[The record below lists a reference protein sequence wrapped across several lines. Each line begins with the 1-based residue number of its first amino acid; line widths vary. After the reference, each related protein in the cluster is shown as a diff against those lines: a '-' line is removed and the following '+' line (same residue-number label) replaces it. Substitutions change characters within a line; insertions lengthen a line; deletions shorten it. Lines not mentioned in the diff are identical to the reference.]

1 MEKWKYKKKVL
12 RTNLIV
18 VAVFLIFA
26 SIFFYID
33 TRKSKQ
39 LAHRLKEKYP
49 KLLKNNK
56 LHDNTIRSSYYPK
69 DWRAASIFR
78 YITLENGKKYFIMI
92 DKKLSDK
99 YPDFGEIAR
108 GGVILNKNRGSDTLL
123 VKDGNKEYLFL
134 ID

>member
-49 KLLKNNK
+49 CYIHLKFKNYCPKIGNK
-56 LHDNTIRSSYYPK
+56 L
-69 DWRAASIFR
+69 
-78 YITLENGKKYFIMI
+78 
-92 DKKLSDK
+92 
-99 YPDFGEIAR
+99 
-108 GGVILNKNRGSDTLL
+108 
-123 VKDGNKEYLFL
+123 
-134 ID
+134 